1 MVTLQGDGAPTA
13 PVSFP
18 TMFPELFPDLLDV
31 GAAARGP
38 FGLAGPMWAFYAAAA
53 SSGVAMWTMAQS
65 MRAEAIERF
74 FALAQQ
80 SMMKPMEDFMAASA
94 VAPETL
100 VEPGKVVTEAAQGAV
115 DLAEDAAEIG
125 AQTTADLMPTRIETA
140 GELEPAMVGGES
152 APISPVVAA
161 PAETRED

>member
-1 MVTLQGDGAPTA
+1 MMTLQGDDAPA
-13 PVSFP
+13 ASVSFP
-18 TMFPELFPDLLDV
+18 TMFPGSFPELFDV

-38 FGLAGPMWAFYAAAA
+38 FGLAAPMWAFYAAAA

-65 MRAEAIERF
+65 MRDEAIERF

-80 SMMKPMEDFMAASA
+80 SMMKPMEDFMAASS

-100 VEPGKVVTEAAQGAV
+100 IEPGKVVTETAQGAI

-125 AQTTADLMPTRIETA
+125 LQTTADLMPTRIETA

-152 APISPVVAA
+152 APISPVVAT
-161 PAETRED
+161 PAETKED